1 MFLNI
6 KKVLFVVKFALVL
19 SYSNLMG
26 QNQTT
31 SSSTWTLDPSRSE
44 ISYTGAHLLHEWTG
58 VNKNLVGLM
67 KSNDGQLDMIAVS
80 AKVADFDSGNE
91 NRDAHAL
98 ELLDVFDFP
107 NVRFLAKKF
116 TQSGQQ
122 VVMDGILQFRGVSRD
137 ISVTMNVES
146 TPDQHKV
153 FGTFTV
159 QPTLFDM
166 PLPSF
171 MLKDID
177 DALDIKVSLLF
188 IPNAQ

>member
-1 MFLNI
+1 MKSIVSRLVFIL
-6 KKVLFVVKFALVL
+6 LFGFGVIPYAIFA
-19 SYSNLMG
+19 

-31 SSSTWTLDPSRSE
+31 NSRSWTLDPSRSE
-44 ISYTGAHLLHEWTG
+44 ISYTGVHLLHQWTG
-58 VNKNLVGLM
+58 VNKKLVGLM
-67 KSNDGQLDMIAVS
+67 TTSKDQIDMIAVS

-137 ISVTMNVES
+137 ISVNMNLES
-146 TPDQHKV
+146 TLDQYKV
-153 FGTFTV
+153 FGAFTV

-188 IPNAQ
+188 IPNEQ

>member
-1 MFLNI
+1 MKSIVSRLMFIL
-6 KKVLFVVKFALVL
+6 LFGFGVMPYAIFA
-19 SYSNLMG
+19 

-31 SSSTWTLDPSRSE
+31 NSRSWTLDHSRSE
-44 ISYTGAHLLHEWTG
+44 ISYTGVHLLHQWTG
-58 VNKNLVGLM
+58 VNKKLVGLM
-67 KSNDGQLDMIAVS
+67 TTSKDQIDMIAVS

-116 TQSGQQ
+116 TQSGQE
-122 VVMDGILQFRGVSRD
+122 VVMEGLLQFRGVSRD
-137 ISVTMNVES
+137 ISVTMTVE
-146 TPDQHKV
+146 PALDQYKV
-153 FGTFTV
+153 FGAFTV

-177 DALDIKVSLLF
+177 DALEVEVSLMF
-188 IPNAQ
+188 IPSEQ

>member
-1 MFLNI
+1 
-6 KKVLFVVKFALVL
+6 VVKFALVL

-44 ISYTGAHLLHEWTG
+44 ISYTGVHLLHEWTG

-67 KSNDGQLDMIAVS
+67 KSIDGQLDMIAVS
-80 AKVADFDSGNE
+80 AKVVDFDSGNE

-116 TQSGQQ
+116 TQSGQE

-146 TPDQHKV
+146 TSDQHKV

-188 IPNAQ
+188 IPNEQ

>member
-1 MFLNI
+1 MKSIVSRLVFIL
-6 KKVLFVVKFALVL
+6 LFGFGVMPYAIFA
-19 SYSNLMG
+19 

-31 SSSTWTLDPSRSE
+31 NSRSWTLDPSRSE
-44 ISYTGAHLLHEWTG
+44 ISYTGVHLLHQWTG
-58 VNKNLVGLM
+58 VNKKLVGLM
-67 KSNDGQLDMIAVS
+67 TTSKDQIDMIAVS

-122 VVMDGILQFRGVSRD
+122 VVMQGLLQFRGVSRD
-137 ISVTMNVES
+137 ISVTMTVE
-146 TPDQHKV
+146 PALDQYKV
-153 FGTFTV
+153 FGAFTV

-177 DALDIKVSLLF
+177 DALEVEVSLMF
-188 IPNAQ
+188 IPSEQ

>member
-1 MFLNI
+1 MKSTIF
-6 KKVLFVVKFALVL
+6 KSLVL
-19 SYSNLMG
+19 LLIGLSLLPRPIMA
-26 QNQTT
+26 Q
-31 SSSTWTLDPSRSE
+31 SSSDGLQSWTLDPSRSE
-44 ISYTGAHLLHEWTG
+44 ISYTGVHLLHEWTG

-116 TQSGQQ
+116 TQSGQE

-146 TPDQHKV
+146 TSDQHKV

-177 DALDIKVSLLF
+177 DALDIKVLLLF
-188 IPNAQ
+188 IPNER

>member
-1 MFLNI
+1 MFIL
-6 KKVLFVVKFALVL
+6 LFGFGVMPYAIFA
-19 SYSNLMG
+19 

-31 SSSTWTLDPSRSE
+31 NSRSWTLYHSRSE
-44 ISYTGAHLLHEWTG
+44 ISYTGVHLLHQWTG
-58 VNKNLVGLM
+58 VNKKLVGLITTS
-67 KSNDGQLDMIAVS
+67 KDQIDMIAVS

-116 TQSGQQ
+116 TQSGQE
-122 VVMDGILQFRGVSRD
+122 VVMEGLLQFRGVSRD
-137 ISVTMNVES
+137 ISVTMTVE
-146 TPDQHKV
+146 PALDQYKV
-153 FGTFTV
+153 FGVFTV

-177 DALDIKVSLLF
+177 DALEVEVSLMF
-188 IPNAQ
+188 IPSEQ

>member
-44 ISYTGAHLLHEWTG
+44 ISYTGVHLLHEWTG

>member
-116 TQSGQQ
+116 TQSGQE

-146 TPDQHKV
+146 TSDQHKV

-188 IPNAQ
+188 IPNER

>member
-44 ISYTGAHLLHEWTG
+44 ISYTGVHLLHEWTG

-116 TQSGQQ
+116 TQSGQE

-146 TPDQHKV
+146 TSDQHKV

-188 IPNAQ
+188 IPNEL

>member
-116 TQSGQQ
+116 TQSGQE

-146 TPDQHKV
+146 TSDQHKV

-188 IPNAQ
+188 IPNE

>member
-146 TPDQHKV
+146 TSDQHKV

-188 IPNAQ
+188 IPNER

>member
-146 TPDQHKV
+146 TSDQHKV

-188 IPNAQ
+188 IPNEQ

>member
-1 MFLNI
+1 MKSTIF
-6 KKVLFVVKFALVL
+6 KSLVL
-19 SYSNLMG
+19 LLIGLSLLPRPIMA
-26 QNQTT
+26 Q
-31 SSSTWTLDPSRSE
+31 SSSDGLQSWTLDPSRSE
-44 ISYTGAHLLHEWTG
+44 ISYTGVHLLHEWTG

-116 TQSGQQ
+116 TQSGQE

-146 TPDQHKV
+146 TSDQHKV

-188 IPNAQ
+188 IPNER

>member
-1 MFLNI
+1 MKSIVSRLVFILLLGFGVMPYAI
-6 KKVLFVVKFALVL
+6 FA
-19 SYSNLMG
+19 
-26 QNQTT
+26 QNQATN
-31 SSSTWTLDPSRSE
+31 SRSWTLDPSRSE
-44 ISYTGAHLLHEWTG
+44 ISYTGVHLLHQWTG
-58 VNKNLVGLM
+58 VNKKLVGLM
-67 KSNDGQLDMIAVS
+67 TTSKDQIDMIAVS

-122 VVMDGILQFRGVSRD
+122 VVMQGLLQFRGVSRD
-137 ISVTMNVES
+137 ISVTMTVE
-146 TPDQHKV
+146 PALDQYKV
-153 FGTFTV
+153 FGAFTV

-177 DALDIKVSLLF
+177 DALEVEVSLIF
-188 IPNAQ
+188 IPSEQ

>member
-1 MFLNI
+1 MKSIVSRLMFIL
-6 KKVLFVVKFALVL
+6 LFGFGVMPYAIFA
-19 SYSNLMG
+19 

-31 SSSTWTLDPSRSE
+31 NSRSWTLDHSRSE
-44 ISYTGAHLLHEWTG
+44 ISYTGVHLLHQWTG
-58 VNKNLVGLM
+58 VNKKLVGLM
-67 KSNDGQLDMIAVS
+67 TTSKDQIDMIAVS

-122 VVMDGILQFRGVSRD
+122 VVMQGLLQFRGVSRD
-137 ISVTMNVES
+137 ISVTMTVE
-146 TPDQHKV
+146 PALDQYKV
-153 FGTFTV
+153 FGVFTV

-177 DALDIKVSLLF
+177 DALEVEVSLMF
-188 IPNAQ
+188 IPSEQ

>member
-44 ISYTGAHLLHEWTG
+44 ISYTGVHLLHEWTG

-153 FGTFTV
+153 FGMFTV
-159 QPTLFDM
+159 QPTFFDM

-188 IPNAQ
+188 IPNEQ